1 MFINVKIK
9 KLFRSIG
16 ITIDRYPTGVL
27 RQRMKLFSYF
37 GITVVYDVGANTGQ
51 YGKLLRRLG
60 YRGRI
65 ISFEP
70 LPDAFEKLNQVSS
83 KDGSWS
89 AWNVGIGDENG
100 ERYLNVSK
108 NSVSSSFQ
116 GMLPAHIENS
126 PDSAYVRR
134 EKAVV
139 RTMDAVFHEYHRPGD
154 VSMLKIDTQGFE
166 RSVLEGAKGTL
177 AEITAI
183 QMEMSLSQTY
193 ENEPYF
199 LTMIDFL
206 SRYDFKLFSI
216 EPGHSNKRSG
226 QMYQADGIFFKKH
239 LDQK

>member
-1 MFINVKIK
+1 LYINRKIK
-9 KLFRSIG
+9 QFFRSIG
-16 ITIDRYPTGVL
+16 VTIDRYPTGVL
-27 RQRMKLFSYF
+27 RQRMNLLAHFN
-37 GITVVYDVGANTGQ
+37 INVVYDVGANTGQ

-70 LPDAFEKLNQVSS
+70 LPDAFAKLQQASS
-83 KDGSWS
+83 QDGSWS
-89 AWNVGIGDENG
+89 AWNIGIGDENG
-100 ERYLNVSK
+100 EKYINVSK

-116 GMLPAHIENS
+116 GMLPSHVENS

-139 RTMDAVFHEYHRPGD
+139 RTMETVFAEHHRPGD
-154 VSMLKIDTQGFE
+154 ITLLKIDTQGFE
-166 RSVLEGAKGTL
+166 RNVLEGAKKIL
-177 AEITAI
+177 ALVTAI

-199 LTMIDFL
+199 LDMIDFL

-216 EPGHSNKRSG
+216 EPGHMNKRSG